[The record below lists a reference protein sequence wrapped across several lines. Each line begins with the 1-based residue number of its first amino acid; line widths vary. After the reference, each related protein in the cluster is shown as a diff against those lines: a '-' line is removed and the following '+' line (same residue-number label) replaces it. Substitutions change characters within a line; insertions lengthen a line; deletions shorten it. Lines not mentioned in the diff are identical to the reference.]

1 MCVCF
6 SFIWFNQDG
15 PTIYFC
21 RYIAYLPSSV
31 VPPGRQVTILA
42 VTGLAAALGVSWFYR
57 RFDQH
62 RNPLWTSVRT
72 TWDTPKIGLQFLLAN
87 KIDDEQGKNQ
97 EIINVNKILV
107 NRDICVP
114 QQWNY
119 TQLKQLSLP
128 AIRDP
133 LCILGL
139 SLASP
144 QAAIQNLDKPH

>member
-1 MCVCF
+1 M
-6 SFIWFNQDG
+6 
-15 PTIYFC
+15 
-21 RYIAYLPSSV
+21 

-42 VTGLAAALGVSWFYR
+42 VTGLAAALGVSWF
-57 RFDQH
+57 
-62 RNPLWTSVRT
+62 RT

-133 LCILGL
+133 ICILGL

-144 QAAIQNLDKPH
+144 QAAIQNLDKPY